1 MHPPRLFRSNVFFL
15 SLPPLLFPPL
25 VQNPRPPPFT
35 HLFNDFSDALE
46 GRAVLLVFVVAQ
58 RHVVLQVGL
67 VAQISE
73 RVAVLGAGRVVG
85 CCFLDWVRLYW
96 GGGQGVHRRRSDRMI
111 GKKTQGHKLQ
121 EGN

>member
-1 MHPPRLFRSNVFFL
+1 MLALTTRYVFFYASAATFSFERFL
-15 SLPPLLFPPL
+15 PLPPSSSLPSTCSEPS
-25 VQNPRPPPFT
+25 PPPFT

-96 GGGQGVHRRRSDRMI
+96 GGSGCAP
-111 GKKTQGHKLQ
+111 KK
-121 EGN
+121 E